1 MEAMPFTAEKKIFE
15 KVQDISDYRRLN
27 SKERTEYDAA
37 LKRYRDYNA
46 TLRTAER
53 EGRAQGLAEG
63 RAEGLAEG
71 RAEER
76 LYIAK
81 NMKSLGVDVSVIMQ
95 TTGLSM
101 QEIESL

>member
-1 MEAMPFTAEKKIFE
+1 MDTMEAMPFTAEKKIFE

-63 RAEGLAEG
+63 RAQ
-71 RAEER
+71 ER

>member
-63 RAEGLAEG
+63 RAQ
-71 RAEER
+71 ER